1 VHITGAGSCTVTASQ
16 AGNANINAAPD
27 VAQSFAIGRAS
38 QTITFAAR
46 PNKTFGAPN
55 FAVHATASSGLA
67 VSFAANGSCS
77 VSGTTVHLKSA
88 GTCTLTASQSGNADY
103 NAAKSVARAFKV
115 QRPPCSVPGVV
126 GKKLAAAKTS
136 IKKKHCRTGK
146 VGYAYS
152 TKVAKGRV
160 VSQSRRAGR
169 VLAPG
174 AKITIVVSRGR
185 RP

>member
-1 VHITGAGSCTVTASQ
+1 
-16 AGNANINAAPD
+16 
-27 VAQSFAIGRAS
+27 
-38 QTITFAAR
+38 
-46 PNKTFGAPN
+46 
-55 FAVHATASSGLA
+55 LA

-77 VSGTTVHLKSA
+77 VKGTKVHLKSA
-88 GTCTLTASQSGNADY
+88 GRCTLTASQSGNANY
-103 NAAKSVARAFKV
+103 NPAKRVARAFKV
-115 QRPPCSVPGVV
+115 LVPRCSVPNVV
-126 GKKLAAAKTS
+126 GKKPAAAKSS

-174 AKITIVVSRGR
+174 AKINIVVSRGR

>member
-1 VHITGAGSCTVTASQ
+1 V
-16 AGNANINAAPD
+16 NAATD
-27 VAQSFAIGRAS
+27 VARSFAIAKTG
-38 QTITFAAR
+38 QTITFAAL
-46 PNKTFGAPN
+46 PNKRLGARN
-55 FAVHATASSGLA
+55 FTVHATASSGLA

-77 VSGTTVHLKSA
+77 VSGAKVHLKSA
-88 GTCTLTASQSGNADY
+88 GTCTLIASQSGNANY
-103 NAAKSVARAFKV
+103 NSAKRVARAFKV
-115 QRPPCSVPGVV
+115 LGPPCSVPSVV

-136 IKKKHCRTGK
+136 IAKKHCRTGK
-146 VGYAYS
+146 IGYAYS

-174 AKITIVVSRGR
+174 AKINVVVSRGR